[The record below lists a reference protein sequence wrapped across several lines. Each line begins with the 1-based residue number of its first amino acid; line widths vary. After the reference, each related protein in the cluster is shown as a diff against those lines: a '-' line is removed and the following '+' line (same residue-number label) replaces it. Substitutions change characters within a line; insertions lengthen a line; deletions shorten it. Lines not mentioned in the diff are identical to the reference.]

1 MADTETTVH
10 GIPQPIPRE
19 QVTGTLQGQ
28 YVRSLWK
35 SVLLI
40 LVLTVLFVTYL
51 LMKPGGPNQVNLGD
65 NLTQGLLEAVGLLL
79 TLPLFWHGGG
89 RGRRFPVPFTGHVAP
104 AGTPQRWVPLLL
116 GLGILSYIVGQAL
129 WTYNEDIAHFAVLFP
144 TWADAGYL
152 GSYPFVLLAL
162 LLLPSRPLSA
172 DTRSRI
178 LLDSLMIMVGA
189 TTFSWYFILG
199 PTILQ
204 GANTVLGQVIG
215 TAYPLVTLVLIFCL
229 LLLVLHSHDHAIR
242 PVALILGLAFL
253 IIVSMDSIYDYQE
266 LHNMYATGGLLD
278 VGWPLGYML
287 VGLGAQAL
295 RVGMA
300 SGKLSAHLPAG
311 GDASRERA
319 GQSFSSS
326 SLWKSMLPYLF
337 VPLVILLLAYTVSAP
352 GAGILKLGVILG
364 AAVLMGLL
372 ILRQFFALRETL
384 GHQQQLWEMR
394 EQVIGAE
401 LAREKAER
409 LKVERVLALNEALT
423 ASRQGEPHA
432 HILALGH
439 YQVRDNQGLYY
450 NVSLREVGEHQTFEC
465 ECPQYQRQAIC
476 PHSLVAAA
484 LHSASEAPH

>member
-1 MADTETTVH
+1 MADTETTIH
-10 GIPQPIPRE
+10 GLPLPISRE
-19 QVTGTLQGQ
+19 QLTGTQHVQ
-28 YVRSLWK
+28 YVRLLWK

-40 LVLTVLFVTYL
+40 LILTGLFVIYL
-51 LMKPGGPNQVNLGD
+51 LIKPGGPNLVNLGD
-65 NLTQGLLEAVGLLL
+65 NISQGLLEGVGLLL
-79 TLPLFWHGGG
+79 TLPLFWHQSG
-89 RGRRFPVPFTGHVAP
+89 RVGRFPVPFTGHVAP
-104 AGTPQRWVPLLL
+104 ARTPRRWVPLLL

-129 WTYNEDIAHFAVLFP
+129 WTYNEDIARLAVLFP

-152 GSYPFVLLAL
+152 GSYPFVLIAL

-178 LLDSLMIMVGA
+178 LLDSLMIMLGV

-199 PTILQ
+199 PTIMQ
-204 GANTVLGQVIG
+204 GAGTVLGQVIG
-215 TAYPLVTLVLIFCL
+215 TAYPLATLVLIFSL
-229 LLLVLHSHDHAIR
+229 LLLMLHSHDRAIR

-253 IIVSMDSIYDYQE
+253 IIVVTDSIYDYRE

-295 RVGMA
+295 RVSMA
-300 SGKLSAHLPAG
+300 SGTLSAHLPAG
-311 GDASRERA
+311 GDSSSERA
-319 GQSFSSS
+319 GKSLSSS

-337 VPLVILLLAYTVSAP
+337 VPLVILLLAYTVSTP
-352 GAGILKLGVILG
+352 GAWILKLGVFLG

-372 ILRQFFALRETL
+372 ILRQYFALRETL
-384 GHQQQLWEMR
+384 SHQQQLWKMR

-409 LKVERVLALNEALT
+409 LKAERILALNNALA
-423 ASRQGEPHA
+423 ASQQGEPHA
-432 HILALGH
+432 RILALGH

-450 NVSLREVGEHQTFEC
+450 NVSHREVGEHQTFEC

-476 PHSLVAAA
+476 PHSLAAAA
-484 LHSASEAPH
+484 LHSASEDPL